1 MELFDVLKAKAG
13 IPVEDAMAVLFAKRK
28 KSKEKLMPFDNGI
41 TNFYDCKKGVTA
53 SAWKN
58 QASARND
65 AVLTGATVTQDGALQ
80 VSGTSSSYGY
90 FDAAV
95 DGASSVCIYAVFKA
109 PKVGQ
114 INENRHIVG
123 SCFGSVSSYTAG
135 AWLTAAID
143 GYDAADTLGADLWG
157 MGCGSSITCE
167 DYHVVTVNKQF
178 HQGTYNEYKVNLYI
192 DGVFIAETST
202 FYVGSGTKFG
212 IGAVRDGDN
221 AFAYNS
227 SSMPVQIKMLAVG
240 SEIHSAAQIAQ
251 NVAYLRQYYGLT
263 ATISGIPPLTFKAF
277 GEYLTD
283 YLISG
288 NTIQNGT
295 PTPSDPVN
303 VTGCGEW
310 DTTAQQYKIP
320 VTCGGTTSDIF
331 LGQTTRRIRKLVLT
345 GNETIASETETTTP
359 GLYCFAFRYSDI
371 GMENIIN
378 YNSDMALC
386 PYPEFVC
393 THFRMK
399 HGSPTVPDSFKDI
412 ADGEIGGN
420 SVRSLEETT
429 RSYNY
434 FLILCASG
442 YSTISS
448 FKQYLA
454 AQYAAGTPVTIWYA
468 LATPETV
475 AVNEPLMKVGDYADT
490 ISMTQAGVSIPTTA
504 GTNTLT
510 VGTTVQ
516 PSNMAITGEIWTDT
530 GA

>member
-1 MELFDVLKAKAG
+1 
-13 IPVEDAMAVLFAKRK
+13 
-28 KSKEKLMPFDNGI
+28 MPFDNGI

-90 FDAAV
+90 FDAAH
-95 DGASSVCIYAVFKA
+95 GASSVCIYAVFKA
-109 PKVGQ
+109 ALEGQ

-143 GYDAADTLGADLWG
+143 GYDAADTLGSDLWG
-157 MGCGSSITCE
+157 MGCGSSVTCE

-178 HQGTYNEYKVNLYI
+178 HQGTYNEYKVSLYI
-192 DGVFIAETST
+192 DGTLIDETST

-240 SEIHSAAQIAQ
+240 NEIHSAAQIAQ

-263 ATISGIPPLTFKAF
+263 ATITGIPPLTFTAF
-277 GEYLTD
+277 GEQLTD

-295 PTPSDPVN
+295 PTPSSPVN
-303 VTGCGEW
+303 AAGCGEW
-310 DTTAQQYKIP
+310 DATAQQYKIP

-331 LGQTTRRIRKLVLT
+331 LGQVQTTRKISKLVLT
-345 GNETIASETETTTP
+345 GEEDWQKSSRYVGSFYRNLSGVRFNSTGFCSHLIFKTSSEYYE
-359 GLYCFAFRYSDI
+359 
-371 GMENIIN
+371 E
-378 YNSDMALC
+378 
-386 PYPEFVC
+386 
-393 THFRMK
+393 
-399 HGSPTVPDSFKDI
+399 GSFI
-412 ADGEIGGN
+412 
-420 SVRSLEETT
+420 
-429 RSYNY
+429 
-434 FLILCASG
+434 
-442 YSTISS
+442 ISS
-448 FKQYLA
+448 VSLNMWFPQFDSASTVNDFKAYLA
-454 AQYAAGTPVTIWYA
+454 DQYQNGTPVTVWYI
-468 LATPETV
+468 LATPETAV
-475 AVNEPLMKVGDYADT
+475 VNEPLMKIGDYADT
-490 ISMTQAGVSIPTTA
+490 VSMTQAGVSIPTAA

-510 VGTTVQ
+510 AGTTVQ
-516 PSNMAITGEIWTDT
+516 PSNVSITGEIWTDT